1 MVVGCGGFKEE
12 RKRKSDEEFFFFF
25 FNYLNEVVGKIES
38 LMLGEL

>member
-1 MVVGCGGFKEE
+1 MAVGCGGFKEE
-12 RKRKSDEEFFFFF
+12 RKRKSDEEFFF